1 MPEFAAKQPKAL
13 CCGGVKTDTE
23 RNMLLENVE
32 KYIIWLFFY
41 SVVGWIYES
50 TLCSVRAHKFINRG
64 FLNGPYCP
72 IYGWGAV
79 LDILILGKVQNPVLL
94 FFLGAIVTCSL
105 EYFTSY
111 IMEKLFH
118 ARWWDY
124 SKRKFNINGRVCLL
138 GAVVFGAFSV
148 ILIKLVHPLVSDVT
162 NSLPRAALHW
172 LAAVTFAIIAAD
184 ECVTIGGIAGFN
196 KKLKELAAATENV
209 KADIGLK
216 LHDKGGLGSEVYSA
230 VHNAAAVFVQ
240 KLNAQQRRILA
251 AFPKLRTMEHND
263 ILNDVRRLI
272 ADVENRR
279 RKNKNKHND

>member
-13 CCGGVKTDTE
+13 CCGAVKTDTE

>member
-13 CCGGVKTDTE
+13 CCGAVKTDTE

-172 LAAVTFAIIAAD
+172 LAAVMFAIIAAD

-196 KKLKELAAATENV
+196 KKISNHRNRLYHCSLWNYACTVCRIWRCYARRAVARHFTNISLKHRYG
-209 KADIGLK
+209 I
-216 LHDKGGLGSEVYSA
+216 VYCSFG
-230 VHNAAAVFVQ
+230 NDFVC
-240 KLNAQQRRILA
+240 
-251 AFPKLRTMEHND
+251 
-263 ILNDVRRLI
+263 
-272 ADVENRR
+272 
-279 RKNKNKHND
+279 

>member
-1 MPEFAAKQPKAL
+1 MRISSLTAASL
-13 CCGGVKTDTE
+13 T
-23 RNMLLENVE
+23 
-32 KYIIWLFFY
+32 
-41 SVVGWIYES
+41 
-50 TLCSVRAHKFINRG
+50 VRTARFTAG
-64 FLNGPYCP
+64 
-72 IYGWGAV
+72 GAV

-172 LAAVTFAIIAAD
+172 LAAVMFAIIAAD

-196 KKLKELAAATENV
+196 KKLKELAAAIENA

-216 LHDKGGLGSEVYSA
+216 LHDKGGFGSEVYNA

-240 KLNAQQRRILA
+240 KLNAQQRRILT

>member
-1 MPEFAAKQPKAL
+1 M
-13 CCGGVKTDTE
+13 
-23 RNMLLENVE
+23 
-32 KYIIWLFFY
+32 
-41 SVVGWIYES
+41 VGWIYES

-94 FFLGAIVTCSL
+94 FFIGAIVTCSL

-172 LAAVTFAIIAAD
+172 LAAVMFAIIAAD

-216 LHDKGGLGSEVYSA
+216 LHDKGGLGSEVYNA

>member
-1 MPEFAAKQPKAL
+1 M
-13 CCGGVKTDTE
+13 V
-23 RNMLLENVE
+23 LESIE

-41 SVVGWIYES
+41 SVVGWVYES

-72 IYGWGAV
+72 IYGCGAV
-79 LDILILGKVQNPVLL
+79 LDLLILGKVQNPVLL
-94 FFLGAIVTCSL
+94 FFLGAVVTCSL

-148 ILIKLVHPLVSDVT
+148 ILIKLVHPLVSGVT
-162 NSLPRAALHW
+162 DSLPRAALHW
-172 LAAVTFAIIAAD
+172 LAAVMFAIIAAD
-184 ECVTIGGIAGFN
+184 ECITIGGIAGFD
-196 KKLKELAAATENV
+196 KKLRELAAAIESA
-209 KADIGLK
+209 KADAEAK
-216 LHDKGGLGSEVYSA
+216 LRDKGGLGSEVYNA
-230 VHNAAAVFVQ
+230 VHNATASFVQ

-251 AFPKLRTMEHND
+251 AFPKLRAVKYND
-263 ILNDVRRLI
+263 ILNDVRKLI
-272 ADVENRR
+272 ADVETR
-279 RKNKNKHND
+279 RKNQKNKRSGK